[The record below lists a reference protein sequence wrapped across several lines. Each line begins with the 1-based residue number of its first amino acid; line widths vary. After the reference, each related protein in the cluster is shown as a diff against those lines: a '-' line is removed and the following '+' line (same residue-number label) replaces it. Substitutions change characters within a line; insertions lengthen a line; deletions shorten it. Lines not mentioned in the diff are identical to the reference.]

1 MEELEALVFFR
12 TPSSTG
18 WSGIERRPVGPIQR
32 PIPCDV
38 GLLFDRPSTC
48 DALKSRL
55 WDVTAGELHVGS
67 KLACFFFFLERLPSH
82 VVPRGTIQTSR
93 DVKLSGRDSGIP
105 TAAGVILGMRDAVR
119 STTLSDTSG
128 CFELPGRGSG
138 ARTASVAILGMRD
151 GARRTTHA
159 TPRAQSPE
167 LRTTRTGT

>member
-67 KLACFFFFLERLPSH
+67 KLACFFFS
-82 VVPRGTIQTSR
+82 SR
-93 DVKLSGRDSGIP
+93 DFQAMSFREGRYRHLGMLNCLD
-105 TAAGVILGMRDAVR
+105 VILEFQPQR
-119 STTLSDTSG
+119 
-128 CFELPGRGSG
+128 
-138 ARTASVAILGMRD
+138 ASFLV
-151 GARRTTHA
+151 
-159 TPRAQSPE
+159 
-167 LRTTRTGT
+167 